1 MNTQRNQTKLLSSLA
16 VFRELYNS
24 KQDYY
29 QIIETFI
36 NYIIHARHL
45 HNFKLI
51 EISNLLNE
59 TFEFELPIAIVNS
72 TISKMSNIN
81 RIDGICYVKNEEVNL
96 ISEVDAQLH
105 ESQIETS
112 TIIDSLIKFVEE
124 KKNIKITGKRR
135 HSLQAS
141 FCSFLLNEVNDNE
154 YNEYISAF
162 IIDNST
168 RIDFSS
174 NLEKIKEGVILYS
187 GLKHESDFFDAS
199 IWKNELVIFCDVE
212 ILFHLAGY
220 NGELYKIFFEDFL
233 KLVSE
238 INEKVDGT
246 AIKLKYFGEVQREI
260 DGFFTKARY
269 LLDGNEQIDPSNVA
283 MNSILNGCGMPSDIL
298 EKKTEFFNILEKH
311 NICEADYHDFY
322 SEENQKY
329 NLISE
334 ELLREL
340 STDFNDIDNT
350 LKILNYIAILRKRN
364 RSINLKECEYIFLT
378 GTTETLKIAKDRRVK
393 SKEIYKYA
401 INLFRITEEL
411 WYVLNK
417 GFGNLNYPK
426 SFDVISKSQTILSTI
441 IRCKVSD
448 KFFELKNEANSGR
461 LSEELAIARLIDLKS
476 HVMKPEDITKSRIDD
491 ALSLIT
497 EDSINK
503 FIEEE
508 AVKRNRIDSLN
519 KEIENM
525 KSEIN
530 EQSDVIKKRNFILM
544 KLLNEKKTSLVI
556 YTTKLS
562 SIKNRI
568 KVYKKT
574 IKIFMIFILIFYY
587 FIGVRNQILNDS
599 GTYNLKFYM
608 FLALPP
614 IIITL
619 NIIIFRKEFN
629 PIKFFNQL
637 DDFLEERVLKMHS
650 KLVNQINVLEKEI
663 YEIETDLK
671 NSSSIS

>member
-24 KQDYY
+24 KKDYY

-36 NYIIHARHL
+36 NYIIHDKRL

-59 TFEFELPIAIVNS
+59 TFEFEIPVAIVNS
-72 TISKMSNIN
+72 TISKMSSIQ
-81 RIDGICYVKNEEVNL
+81 RIDGKCYVQNVDVNL
-96 ISEVDAQLH
+96 TSEVDVQFQ
-105 ESQIETS
+105 ESQIETN
-112 TIIDSLIKFVEE
+112 TIIDALIKFVEE
-124 KKNIKITGKRR
+124 QKNIKITAKRK
-135 HSLQAS
+135 HNLQAS

-154 YNEYISAF
+154 YNEYVSAF
-162 IIDNST
+162 IISNST
-168 RIDFSS
+168 KLDFSS

-187 GLKHESDFFDAS
+187 GLKHESDYFDANC
-199 IWKNELVIFCDVE
+199 WKNELVIFCDVE

-220 NGELYKIFFEDFL
+220 NGELYKIFLEDFL

-238 INEKVDGT
+238 INEKVGGT
-246 AIKLKYFGEVQREI
+246 AIKLKYFEEVKREI
-260 DGFFTKARY
+260 DGFFTKAKY
-269 LLDGNEQIDPSNVA
+269 LLDGDEQIDPSNVA

-298 EKKTEFFNILEKH
+298 EKKTDFFITLEKH
-311 NICEADYHDFY
+311 NIYEAEYQDFY
-322 SEENQKY
+322 CEENQKF

-334 ELLREL
+334 ELIREL

-364 RSINLKECEYIFLT
+364 GSINLRECEYIFLT

-426 SFDVISKSQTILSTI
+426 SFNVISKSQTILSTI

-448 KFFELKNEANSGR
+448 KFFELKKEANSGK
-461 LSEELAIARLIDLKS
+461 LSEELAIARLIHLKS
-476 HVMKPEDITKSRIDD
+476 YVMKPEEITKSRIND

-508 AVKRNRIDSLN
+508 EVKRNRIEILN
-519 KEIENM
+519 KEIANM

-530 EQSDVIKKRNFILM
+530 EKSDVIQKSTAILK
-544 KLLNEKKTSLVI
+544 KLLNEKKTALGI
-556 YTTKLS
+556 DKTKLRD
-562 SIKNRI
+562 IKNRVI
-568 KVYKKT
+568 IYKKI
-574 IKIFMIFILIFYY
+574 IKILTIFVLFFYY
-587 FIGVRNQILNDS
+587 FIGFKNQILNDS
-599 GTYNLKFYM
+599 GTYSWKFYL
-608 FLALPP
+608 FLGLTP
-614 IIITL
+614 IIVTSH
-619 NIIIFRKEFN
+619 NILFRKEFN
-629 PIKFFNQL
+629 PIKFFNQF
-637 DDFLEERVLKMHS
+637 DDFLEKRVLKIHS
-650 KLVNQINVLEKEI
+650 KLVNKISVLEKEI
-663 YEIETDLK
+663 CEIETDLI
-671 NSSSIS
+671 NSSSNS